1 MERVIYILILYSIW
15 RWYLEEVIKCVDLEK
30 IKSHGMTLEEF
41 SLISK
46 CNGVFTEVFRPDD
59 NEEDTVERM
68 MSMLGKRLEEF
79 GKVKYDASST
89 VLDEEIV
96 EDCENHYHNKYEIIA
111 HSENNTECKKS
122 FHLKIKECN
131 LDFFRTVIYAS
142 TRRENFFLI
151 TNTSRK
157 ALKQTG
163 DGHFSPVAAY
173 HRKSD
178 HILLLDSARFKYS
191 SMWFNIESIYNSF
204 KQLDQATNLQRG
216 FILASRYY

>member
-1 MERVIYILILYSIW
+1 
-15 RWYLEEVIKCVDLEK
+15 
-30 IKSHGMTLEEF
+30 MTLEEF
-41 SLISK
+41 ALISK

-59 NEEDTVERM
+59 NEEETVGRM
-68 MSMLGKRLEEF
+68 IRVLRKRLEKFEKRQF
-79 GKVKYDASST
+79 EPDSNLFDQEV
-89 VLDEEIV
+89 VQ
-96 EDCENHYHNKYEIIA
+96 DCDIQYHNKYEIIA

-131 LDFFRTVIYAS
+131 LDFFRTVIHAS

-204 KQLDQATNLQRG
+204 KQLDTATNMQRG